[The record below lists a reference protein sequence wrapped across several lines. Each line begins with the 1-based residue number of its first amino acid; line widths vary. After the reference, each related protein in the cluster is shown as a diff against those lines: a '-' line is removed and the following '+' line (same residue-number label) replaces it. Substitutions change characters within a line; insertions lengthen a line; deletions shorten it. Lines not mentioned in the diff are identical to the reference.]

1 MADQQNAQTRPSH
14 VLEDPSSL
22 AVARVYAEAFV
33 NAARGGGVDVAL
45 EELAS
50 LLDDVFAPNPEFE
63 QLLLTSIASREEKLG
78 IIERSI
84 APICSEFFANFLLVL
99 ARHDRLELLPLILD
113 QSRRRHEQ
121 QSGRQRVQ
129 IRTSRPLT
137 NEQHENVAN
146 SLAGSLPF
154 QPILETSVDE
164 TLLGGLVIQIGDTVH
179 DGSLKT
185 RMNQLRDSLRKR
197 TLHEIQS
204 GRDRFSSPTGD

>member
-33 NAARGGGVDVAL
+33 NAARGVGVDVAL